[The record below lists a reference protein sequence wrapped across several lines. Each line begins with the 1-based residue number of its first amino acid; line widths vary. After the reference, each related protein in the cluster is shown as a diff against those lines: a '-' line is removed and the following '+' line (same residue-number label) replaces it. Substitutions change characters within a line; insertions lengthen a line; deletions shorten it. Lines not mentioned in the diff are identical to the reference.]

1 MAFKIEK
8 ANDPR
13 TFRPEGNYIRLGD
26 NSEHLIENLT
36 ISASERICMHLWDPR
51 AKSRQIITICTLQ
64 ELVNTIDGASYV
76 QY

>member
-13 TFRPEGNYIRLGD
+13 TFRPDGNYLRLAD
-26 NSEHLIENLT
+26 NSEQLIENLT
-36 ISASERICMHLWDPR
+36 ISASGRICLHLWDPK
-51 AKSRQIITICTLQ
+51 AKSRQIITICTLE

-76 QY
+76 H